1 MGARL
6 ALLRGRSDHL
16 PVPDFCSEVFRSR
29 VGKTRPTGRTFS
41 FGPLEEGQEIRP
53 NPGRDH
59 RCHGVCTCWL
69 SISSECAGGGSLR
82 CRESSRALSLM
93 VLGGRD
99 VRAQARG
106 LVGREVHEIDRGVTL
121 SGRGQRVRVCAWSE
135 GLESEALLTRGGRPN
150 VRRDFCSSRRSRSVT
165 VAAGASWQ
173 CPATKLAGQVHPRA
187 GLGGLRRGHRRPA
200 LGVRSREDEARG

>member
-1 MGARL
+1 MVFNQYF
-6 ALLRGRSDHL
+6 L
-16 PVPDFCSEVFRSR
+16 PWAQDWLCC
-29 VGKTRPTGRTFS
+29 
-41 FGPLEEGQEIRP
+41 EEGAIIFLCLIFVQKSFVP
-53 NPGRDH
+53 GPGRLDRLVEPFRLGH
-59 RCHGVCTCWL
+59 LRRAKRQGPTLGCWL

-106 LVGREVHEIDRGVTL
+106 LVGREVREIDMGVTL

-135 GLESEALLTRGGRPN
+135 GLESEALLTRSGRPN

-165 VAAGASWQ
+165 VTAGASWQ

-200 LGVRSREDEARG
+200 LGVRSREDEVRG